1 MSEKQWKN
9 YEEVATYLLNKFASH
24 FGVGRVEGKQLV
36 PGISGT
42 EWEIDAK
49 GCSNDE
55 GHFIIVE
62 CKRYTKNGVSQAIAA
77 GLAWIIQDSGASGG
91 IIVTPIGLQEGA
103 KKVAAKAG
111 IHEVLLKQDATTTDY
126 VLEFLNQVCLGFS
139 NAVNVSIAEKLTITV
154 KDKDGN
160 ILEERAI

>member
-1 MSEKQWKN
+1 MSDKQWKT

-49 GCSNDE
+49 GCSDD
-55 GHFIIVE
+55 GAHFIIVE
-62 CKRYTKNGVSQAIAA
+62 CKRYTKSGVSQAIAA
-77 GLAWIIQDSGASGG
+77 GLAWSIQDSGASGG
-91 IIVTPIGLQEGA
+91 ILVTPIGLQEGA

-139 NAVNVSIAEKLTITV
+139 DTVNVSIAEKLTITV
-154 KDKDGN
+154 KDNDGN